1 VRKNYLQKRVTA
13 GKFTLPVAIIISIVC
28 WTMTSILLPDLP
40 KPEAEY
46 SLLSYLKVN
55 HLSEN
60 IALALSL
67 FIFAFIGYSLIILN
81 NTFGIIRMRA
91 SVQTS
96 FYFLFT
102 AVIPGLH
109 QFHAGDI
116 AALATLIS
124 IYFLFK
130 SYQNHYSSA
139 QLFHSFAFLGIG
151 SLAFPQLTFF
161 IPVWFISAYNFQSL
175 NIRSF
180 FAAIIG
186 WSLPFWFLLGHAYYH
201 NEMSLFYK
209 PFHDMIT
216 FQSVNYKEVPL
227 TNVIVTGFMFLLYVV
242 SSINSFVTSYQDKIR
257 TRSYLRFFILLNFFI
272 FIFILLQPSHFLC
285 LLSLLLTGSSILAG
299 HLFALTNNRLSN
311 LFFIFTSIAM
321 VALYILNTWMLL

>member
-1 VRKNYLQKRVTA
+1 
-13 GKFTLPVAIIISIVC
+13 
-28 WTMTSILLPDLP
+28 MTSILLPDLP

-81 NTFGIIRMRA
+81 NAFGIIRMRA

-109 QFHAGDI
+109 QFPAGDI

-139 QLFHSFAFLGIG
+139 QIFHSFAFLGIG

-216 FQSVNYKEVPL
+216 FQPVNYKEVPL

-242 SSINSFVTSYQDKIR
+242 SSINSFATSYQDKIR